1 MVGNRHGSNSN
12 VLNACIV
19 LPRVACD
26 AGSAIRA
33 GAVGIAVVLAGVARL
48 VVCTSAAQ
56 GSVGRFVRAGTAG
69 GVAASGGSEAPAIGG
84 VAGSLDLSR
93 TC

>member
-1 MVGNRHGSNSN
+1 MSGHRNGSNSN

-26 AGSAIRA
+26 AGSACRTS
-33 GAVGIAVVLAGVARL
+33 GKGIAVVIAGITRQII
-48 VVCTSAAQ
+48 CTRAGQ

-69 GVAASGGSEAPAIGG
+69 GVAATKVGEAPAISG
-84 VAGSLDLSR
+84 VAGSLDLVR
-93 TC
+93 TR